1 MRHFQALILLILI
14 VSFSLAQKPEGI
26 RIFNID
32 DRYNKTLSYE
42 YTVFKN
48 EIFGI
53 RFIRGRGTNYYWNHL
68 NDSEL
73 KESNDIQFLYSRI
86 YDYIS
91 DEYEKQ
97 LELAKNT
104 SDIYNISEPSNDIP
118 KPIINNIPEPIN
130 GGEEYYYEVF
140 KALNEEKQPQIL
152 KFIYS
157 DNDNNVIAY
166 EVTIT
171 IWICDEIDKA
181 ICLNNDTMNCEYDKE
196 NKKCTPINLCDKIE
210 NISKQTCENVIT
222 LTPNLT
228 KCIYEKKNGIEKCL
242 LKNLCVNSLS
252 EEECNSAITSNR
264 TIYNCI
270 YDEVEEICKEEKKYC
285 HEIYNDATEEI
296 CLNAET
302 FGFNKKCVFNKEKNS
317 CNEINVSMDNKGRLL
332 INFNYLLIILYLII
346 LI

>member
-1 MRHFQALILLILI
+1 MRHFQALILLISL

-32 DRYNKTLSYE
+32 DEFSYKLSYE

-53 RFIRGRGTNYYWNHL
+53 RFIRGRGTNYHWNHL

-91 DEYEKQ
+91 DEYKKQ

-118 KPIINNIPEPIN
+118 KPIFNNIPEPIN

-157 DNDNNVIAY
+157 DNDNNVIAH

-171 IWICDEIDKA
+171 I
-181 ICLNNDTMNCEYDKE
+181 
-196 NKKCTPINLCDKIE
+196 
-210 NISKQTCENVIT
+210 
-222 LTPNLT
+222 
-228 KCIYEKKNGIEKCL
+228 
-242 LKNLCVNSLS
+242 
-252 EEECNSAITSNR
+252 
-264 TIYNCI
+264 
-270 YDEVEEICKEEKKYC
+270 
-285 HEIYNDATEEI
+285 
-296 CLNAET
+296 
-302 FGFNKKCVFNKEKNS
+302 
-317 CNEINVSMDNKGRLL
+317 
-332 INFNYLLIILYLII
+332 
-346 LI
+346 